1 MQVEA
6 IEHIRP
12 MRGGA
17 QSHLL
22 RGDDGHCYV
31 VKFVNNPQHRR
42 VLANEWLASRLAQTL
57 ALPAPPA
64 AQIYVPPELVRSSP
78 GLCIRIGGLSVPCA
92 SGVQFGSRLPAP
104 APYAP
109 IYDYLPEPALLRI
122 ENIDEFAGMLL
133 FDKWACNTDGRQ
145 VIFCRPYPTG
155 ALRAYMVDHGFC
167 FNAGEWNF
175 PDSPLRGLYCRTLV
189 YASVIGWQSFR
200 PWLERLEHLNEGA
213 LYAAGSEIPK
223 EWYGKR
229 EDLEQLLDRLL
240 RRRSRVREL
249 IWVTRNSP
257 RTPFKNWHENGA
269 MACAS

>member
-1 MQVEA
+1 MQVKA
-6 IEHIRP
+6 LEHIRP

-42 VLANEWLASRLAQTL
+42 VLANEWLAFRLAQTL

-78 GLCIRIGGLSVPCA
+78 GLFMRMGRSIVRCA

-104 APYAP
+104 APYTP
-109 IYDYLPEPALLRI
+109 IYDYLPERALLRI
-122 ENIDEFAGMLL
+122 ENMDEFAGMLL

-145 VIFCRPYPTG
+145 VIFCRSHPTR
-155 ALRAYMVDHGFC
+155 ALRAYMIDQGFC

-175 PDSPLRGLYCRTLV
+175 PDSPLLGLYCSSLV
-189 YASVIGWQSFR
+189 YGNVNGWLSFQ
-200 PWLERLEHLNEGA
+200 PWLERLEHLNEDVI
-213 LYAAGSEIPK
+213 YAAGKEIPK

-229 EDLEQLLDRLL
+229 EDLERLLDWLL

-249 IWVTRNSP
+249 VWATRNSP
-257 RTPFKNWHENGA
+257 LMPFKNWHENGA
-269 MACAS
+269 MACAA